1 MSRAL
6 FIIDGQ
12 NAFTE
17 GGALGVDG
25 GGDVAR
31 GITRLLAAEPYRYDH
46 VLASRD
52 WHEATGDN
60 GGHFAAAGVVPDFS
74 TTWPSHCGQ
83 GTHGAENHPD
93 LDVTAV
99 DFHLRKGQGAP
110 AYSIF
115 EGTTEDGVPLADL
128 LALHD
133 ITDIDVVGLATDYC
147 VLASALDAVHQGKR
161 VRILADLV
169 AGVAPATSAAAL
181 DRLRDA
187 GAEIVEG
194 AAD

>member
-6 FIIDGQ
+6 FIIDVQ
-12 NAFTE
+12 NDFTE

-52 WHEATGDN
+52 WHEAPGDN

-74 TTWPSHCGQ
+74 TTWPSHCVQ
-83 GTHGAENHPD
+83 GTHGAEYHPD

-133 ITDIDVVGLATDYC
+133 ITDIYVGGLATDYC

>member
-1 MSRAL
+1 MTRAL
-6 FIIDGQ
+6 FIIDVQ
-12 NAFTE
+12 NDFTE
-17 GGALGVDG
+17 GGALGVEG

-46 VLASRD
+46 VFASRD

-60 GGHFAAAGVVPDFS
+60 GGHFAPAGSVPDFS
-74 TTWPSHCGQ
+74 TTWPEHCVQ
-83 GTHGAENHPD
+83 GTHGAEYHPD

-128 LALHD
+128 LVLHEV
-133 ITDIDVVGLATDYC
+133 TDI
-147 VLASALDAVHQGKR
+147 DAVHQGKR

-169 AGVAPATSAAAL
+169 AGVAPATSTAAL

-194 AAD
+194 PAD

>member
-1 MSRAL
+1 MTRAL
-6 FIIDGQ
+6 FIIDVQ
-12 NAFTE
+12 NDFTE
-17 GGALGVDG
+17 GGALGVTG

-60 GGHFAAAGVVPDFS
+60 GGHFAAAGAVPDFS
-74 TTWPSHCGQ
+74 TTWPAHCVQ
-83 GTHGAENHPD
+83 YHPD

-128 LALHD
+128 LVLHE
-133 ITDIDVVGLATDYC
+133 ITDIDVVGIATDYC
-147 VLASALDAVHQGKR
+147 VLASALDAVHQGHR
-161 VRILADLV
+161 VRVLADLV
-169 AGVAPATSAAAL
+169 AGVAPATSVAAL
-181 DRLRDA
+181 ERLRDA

-194 AAD
+194 TAD

>member
-1 MSRAL
+1 M
-6 FIIDGQ
+6 
-12 NAFTE
+12 
-17 GGALGVDG
+17 
-25 GGDVAR
+25 
-31 GITRLLAAEPYRYDH
+31 
-46 VLASRD
+46 
-52 WHEATGDN
+52 
-60 GGHFAAAGVVPDFS
+60 
-74 TTWPSHCGQ
+74 Q
-83 GTHGAENHPD
+83 GTHGAEYHPD

>member
-6 FIIDGQ
+6 FIIDVQ
-12 NAFTE
+12 NDFTE
-17 GGALGVDG
+17 GGALGVAG

-46 VLASRD
+46 VIASRD

-60 GGHFAAAGVVPDFS
+60 GGHFAAAGTVPDFS
-74 TTWPSHCGQ
+74 TTWPAHCVQ
-83 GTHGAENHPD
+83 GTPGAEYHPD

-128 LALHD
+128 LVLHD

-147 VLASALDAVHQGKR
+147 VLASALDAVHQGRR
-161 VRILADLV
+161 VRVLADLV

-194 AAD
+194 PAD

>member
-6 FIIDGQ
+6 FILDVQ
-12 NAFTE
+12 NDFTE

-74 TTWPSHCGQ
+74 TTWPSHCVQ
-83 GTHGAENHPD
+83 GTHGAEYHPA
-93 LDVTAV
+93 LDVPAD

-147 VLASALDAVHQGKR
+147 VLAAALDAVHQGKR

-181 DRLRDA
+181 DRLRES
-187 GAEIVEG
+187 GAEFVEG